1 MPLPRISTKFLINEL
16 DQCQEEQI
24 IHIKKVYLPK
34 EVVEK
39 IISWYE
45 EFKTARIKAYY
56 YTKFMEHYGVS
67 LVKSS
72 SRLKLYNRE
81 LKSIGMKY
89 RSINNHSC
97 TFKSFVNDTRINNRK
112 YDYEK
117 LKSIFI

>member
-1 MPLPRISTKFLINEL
+1 MPLPRISTKFLINDL
-16 DQCQEEQI
+16 DKSKEEEI

-34 EVVEK
+34 EIVEK
-39 IISWYE
+39 IILWNE
-45 EFKTARIKAYY
+45 EFKTARIKEYY
-56 YTKFMEHYGVS
+56 YTKFMEHYGIS

-89 RSINNHSC
+89 RSTGNNNC

>member
-1 MPLPRISTKFLINEL
+1 MPLPRISTKFLINDL
-16 DQCQEEQI
+16 DKSKEEEI

-34 EVVEK
+34 EIVEK
-39 IISWYE
+39 IILWNE
-45 EFKTARIKAYY
+45 EFKTARIKEYY
-56 YTKFMEHYGVS
+56 YTKFMEHYGIS

-89 RSINNHSC
+89 RSTGNHC

>member
-1 MPLPRISTKFLINEL
+1 MPLPRISTKFLINDL
-16 DQCQEEQI
+16 NKSKEEEI

-34 EVVEK
+34 EIVEK
-39 IISWYE
+39 IILWNE
-45 EFKTARIKAYY
+45 EFKTARIKEYY
-56 YTKFMEHYGVS
+56 YAKFMEHYGSS

-89 RSINNHSC
+89 RSTGNNSC

>member
-1 MPLPRISTKFLINEL
+1 MPLPRISTKFLINNL
-16 DQCQEEQI
+16 DKYEEEEI

-34 EVVEK
+34 EIVEK
-39 IISWYE
+39 IILWYE
-45 EFKTARIKAYY
+45 EFKTARIKQYY
-56 YTKFMEHYGVS
+56 YNKFMEHYGVS

-72 SRLKLYNRE
+72 SQLKLYNRE

-89 RSINNHSC
+89 RSINNSSC
-97 TFKSFVNDTRINNRK
+97 TFKSFVNDTKINNRK